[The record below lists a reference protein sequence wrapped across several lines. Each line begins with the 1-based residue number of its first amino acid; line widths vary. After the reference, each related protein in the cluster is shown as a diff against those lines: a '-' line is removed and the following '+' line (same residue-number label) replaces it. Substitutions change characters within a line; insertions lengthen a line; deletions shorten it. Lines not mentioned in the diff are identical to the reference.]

1 MDKQALW
8 GKTEEKVDQF
18 RDALKMP
25 IDKGIRE
32 TVIVLNVLGFTTSMS
47 CEGHLDRGLP
57 YPWVDIKF
65 NEVEMELL
73 DGRTTPDL
81 LKMISLLEEFYE
93 VRKPLQYAR
102 ITISQR
108 VASFRIQSIVGR
120 SAERLKV
127 TVPAFLETFY
137 GNCVQEMNDFT
148 EFLKQKF
155 WNNTL

>member
-1 MDKQALW
+1 MDKQVLW
-8 GKTEEKVDQF
+8 DQAEEKVGQF

-25 IDKGIRE
+25 VEKGIRE
-32 TVIVLNVLGFTTSMS
+32 TVLMLNVLGFTTLMS

-65 NEVEMELL
+65 NEVEIELL
-73 DGRTTPDL
+73 NGRATPDL

-93 VRKPLQYAR
+93 TRKPLQYAR

-108 VASFRIQSIVGR
+108 VGSFRIQSIVVR
-120 SAERLKV
+120 SAKRLKV
-127 TVPAFLETFY
+127 AVPIFLKTFY
-137 GNCVQEMNDFT
+137 GNYVQEMNAFT